1 MEYQI
6 ITDRDTEKEIEF
18 KLGTQE
24 LNPYIEVSLEK
35 LRNRIS
41 IKGYRKGK
49 APKNL
54 IRVRYYDT
62 LKAEA
67 INELIM
73 DVYKKLLQ
81 EKSWEPAGSPE
92 LINYDDSADIKFS
105 LRLEIVPAVE
115 IENYRGL
122 ELFKEEP
129 LPQDY
134 LYDQTI
140 NRLRENYATVIE
152 TNRSAAVDDY
162 VTMDLM
168 ISEGGKIIENQSDIV
183 IKVGDRSFPDDL
195 NRALVGVKKGEK
207 KAVKIDRQLYQLKIK
222 KIEERVLPQVDEK
235 FAKLLNFSNITEMEK
250 GIKEMVNKEEEERL
264 ADELQENLAAVLLER
279 YQFPVPKSLTERE
292 YQLMLKTHNL
302 TDNESARERFLPL
315 AEKRTRFNLILDK
328 IASKEH
334 IEVADEEIIISAQ
347 RNGFEKENINDELKE
362 YLRRIITRKKVIE
375 FLIKN
380 ANVVQKSKILS
391 PEEVKNVNRSVRH

>member
-24 LNPYIEVSLEK
+24 LDPYIEVSLEK

-81 EKSWEPAGSPE
+81 EKNWEPAGSPE

-168 ISEGGKIIENQSDIV
+168 ISEGDKIIENQSDIV

-302 TDNESARERFLPL
+302 TDNESTRERFFPL

-380 ANVVQKSKILS
+380 ANVVQKSKILL
-391 PEEVKNVNRSVRH
+391 PEEVKNVNRSVRY

>member
-24 LNPYIEVSLEK
+24 LNPYIEASLEK
-35 LRNRIS
+35 LRKQIS

-54 IRVRYYDT
+54 IRTRYYDI

-67 INELIM
+67 INDLIM

-92 LINYDDSADIKFS
+92 LTNYDDMADIKFC
-105 LRLEIVPAVE
+105 LRLEILPAFEV
-115 IENYRGL
+115 ENYHGL
-122 ELFKEEP
+122 ELFKEELLP
-129 LPQDY
+129 LEY
-134 LYDQTI
+134 LYEQTI
-140 NRLRENYATVIE
+140 KRLRENYATVIE

-162 VTMDLM
+162 ITMDLT
-168 ISEGGKIIENQSDIV
+168 ISEGGKLIDNQSNIV
-183 IKVGDRSFPDDL
+183 IRIGDRSFPDDL

-207 KAVKIDRQLYQLKIK
+207 KEVQIDKQLYRLKIK

-235 FAKLLNFSNITEMEK
+235 FARMLNYSNLTEMDK
-250 GIKEMVNKEEEERL
+250 GIKEMLHKEEEARL
-264 ADELQENLAAVLLER
+264 VDELQENLAQVILER
-279 YQFPVPKSLTERE
+279 YQFSVPKSLAERE
-292 YQLMLKTHNL
+292 YQLMLKSYNL
-302 TDNESARERFLPL
+302 TDNESNRERLLPL

-328 IASKEH
+328 IAQKEK
-334 IEVADEEIIISAQ
+334 INVLEEEVINMAQ
-347 RNGFEKENINDELKE
+347 QSGFKEENIDEDIKE
-362 YLRRIITRKKVIE
+362 YLRRIISRQKVID

-380 ANVVQKSKILS
+380 ANVVQRGKILS
-391 PEEVKNVNRSVRH
+391 PEEVKNVNRSIRH

>member
-24 LNPYIEVSLEK
+24 LDPYIEVSLEK

-81 EKSWEPAGSPE
+81 EKNWEPAGSPE

-302 TDNESARERFLPL
+302 TDNESTRERFFPL

-391 PEEVKNVNRSVRH
+391 PEEVKNVNRSVRY

>member
-81 EKSWEPAGSPE
+81 EKNWEPAGSPE

-105 LRLEIVPAVE
+105 LRFEIVPAVE

-302 TDNESARERFLPL
+302 TDNESTRERFFPL

-391 PEEVKNVNRSVRH
+391 PEEVKNVNRSVRY

>member
-73 DVYKKLLQ
+73 DVYKKILE

-105 LRLEIVPAVE
+105 LRFEIVPAVE

-122 ELFKEEP
+122 ELFKGEP

-134 LYDQTI
+134 LYEQTI
-140 NRLRENYATVIE
+140 NHLREDYATVTE
-152 TNRSAAVDDY
+152 TNRSAAVDDF
-162 VTMDLM
+162 VTMDLI
-168 ISEGGKIIENQSDIV
+168 ISEGGMVIDNQSDIV
-183 IKVGDRSFPDDL
+183 IKVGDRNFPDDL
-195 NRALVGVKKGEK
+195 NRALVGVKKGEAK
-207 KAVKIDRQLYQLKIK
+207 EVKIDKQLYRLKIK
-222 KIEERVLPQVDEK
+222 KIEERVLPQVDEE
-235 FAKLLNFSNITEMEK
+235 FAKMLNFSNITEMEK
-250 GIKEMVNKEEEERL
+250 GIKEMLNKEEEERL
-264 ADELQENLAAVLLER
+264 ADELQENLASIMLER
-279 YQFPVPKSLTERE
+279 YQFSVPKSITERE
-292 YQLMLKTHNL
+292 YQLMLKTNNL
-302 TDNESARERFLPL
+302 TDNESTRERFLPL
-315 AEKRTRFNLILDK
+315 AEKRARFNIILDK

-334 IEVADEEIIISAQ
+334 IEVADEEIVISAQ
-347 RNGFEKENINDELKE
+347 RNGFDKDNIDDDLKE
-362 YLRRIITRKKVIE
+362 YLRRIMARKKVID

-380 ANVVQKSKILS
+380 ASVVQKGKILS
-391 PEEVKNVNRSVRH
+391 PEEVKNANRSVRH

>member
-24 LNPYIEVSLEK
+24 LDPYIEVSLEK

-81 EKSWEPAGSPE
+81 EKNWEPAGSPE

-302 TDNESARERFLPL
+302 TDNESTRERFFPL

-391 PEEVKNVNRSVRH
+391 PEEVKNVNHSVRY